1 MRIKT
6 ILFDLDGTLLPMDQ
20 DKFISEYCKSL
31 AMKMATYGYEPKNF
45 INNLLKGTQTML
57 FNNGDKTNEKALAK
71 ELLEKII
78 LDYPNSIYVT
88 EARKL
93 LKEL

>member
-1 MRIKT
+1 LKKYPYELT
-6 ILFDLDGTLLPMDQ
+6 ADDALFLL
-20 DKFISEYCKSL
+20 SEICL
-31 AMKMATYGYEPKNF
+31 N
-45 INNLLKGTQTML
+45 
-57 FNNGDKTNEKALAK
+57 KTNEKALAK

-78 LDYPNSIYVT
+78 LDYPNSVYVT

>member
-1 MRIKT
+1 MRTKEV
-6 ILFDLDGTLLPMDQ
+6 Q
-20 DKFISEYCKSL
+20 DAI
-31 AMKMATYGYEPKNF
+31 
-45 INNLLKGTQTML
+45 
-57 FNNGDKTNEKALAK
+57 